1 MSSEKK
7 KRKVSKRRHPMRRD
21 GGWLKEKGSGT
32 GMKRLSFYTS
42 AQRKQDKKN
51 KI

>member
-21 GGWLKEKGSGT
+21 GGWLKEKGT
-32 GMKRLSFYTS
+32 GVGIKGQSFYTS
-42 AQRKQDKKN
+42 AQRKQNKK
-51 KI
+51 I